1 MTRNHTPTVYHHG
14 GRKTVER
21 QRAPYERIG
30 PRAPNGY
37 WEGATCRGPR
47 CEKTQLAARGLCS
60 THYRQDKLGQPLH
73 PIMRRGLPLGEA
85 ILERCEE
92 AEDGCWIWQMG
103 LKNGYGLMRH
113 PADLST
119 TSAHR
124 LAYKAWVDSTLPM
137 GDDVHHTC
145 ANKACVNPEHLERAS
160 RLDNI
165 LEMKERRG
173 LHAEIAALKARIREL
188 EAT

>member
-1 MTRNHTPTVYHHG
+1 
-14 GRKTVER
+14 
-21 QRAPYERIG
+21 
-30 PRAPNGY
+30 
-37 WEGATCRGPR
+37 
-47 CEKTQLAARGLCS
+47 
-60 THYRQDKLGQPLH
+60 
-73 PIMRRGLPLGEA
+73 MRRGLPLGEA

-113 PADLST
+113 SADLST